1 MRGNFSV
8 LVVCTGNVC
17 RSPLAEHLLKAH
29 ADLADDIDV
38 TSAGTH
44 ALAGWSMDNASR
56 RLAQSY
62 GAHDHAGHLARQLTV
77 ADLDVADLALTMT
90 RAQRRLLVEKNPRV
104 TRRVFTLREFAR
116 LAEATTD
123 EDLAAELGA
132 AGRSSDER
140 LAGVIRAVAHSRG
153 RVQPLADRSQQDIVD
168 PFRKSEEAHRVS
180 ARQIAAAVDRVA
192 ELFRRALEISR
203 GAGIRPVP
211 ALPADTW
218 VVADQVALTG
228 AEDLGAEPEAGN
240 ATQFA

>member
-1 MRGNFSV
+1 MQD
-8 LVVCTGNVC
+8 
-17 RSPLAEHLLKAH
+17 
-29 ADLADDIDV
+29 ADLPAMEQFTREWPYGDELPLRLIA
-38 TSAGTH
+38 SGGGAYNH
-44 ALAGWSMDNASR
+44 ARSVNLG
-56 RLAQSY
+56 
-62 GAHDHAGHLARQLTV
+62 
-77 ADLDVADLALTMT
+77 
-90 RAQRRLLVEKNPRV
+90 
-104 TRRVFTLREFAR
+104 

-140 LAGVIRAVAHSRG
+140 LAGVIRAVAQSRS
-153 RVQPLADRSQQDIVD
+153 RVQPLMDRSRQDIVD

-211 ALPADTW
+211 TLPVDTW

-228 AEDLGAEPEAGN
+228 AENLGAEPEAGN

>member
-1 MRGNFSV
+1 MATEDASTGVAGIELQIGGMTCASCANRIEKKLNKLDGVTASV
-8 LVVCTGNVC
+8 NYATEKASVTG
-17 RSPLAEHLLKAH
+17 
-29 ADLADDIDV
+29 
-38 TSAGTH
+38 T
-44 ALAGWSMDNASR
+44 
-56 RLAQSY
+56 
-62 GAHDHAGHLARQLTV
+62 
-77 ADLDVADLALTMT
+77 DLDADA
-90 RAQRRLLVEKNPRV
+90 
-104 TRRVFTLREFAR
+104 
-116 LAEATTD
+116 D

-140 LAGVIRAVAHSRG
+140 LSGVIRAVAHSRG